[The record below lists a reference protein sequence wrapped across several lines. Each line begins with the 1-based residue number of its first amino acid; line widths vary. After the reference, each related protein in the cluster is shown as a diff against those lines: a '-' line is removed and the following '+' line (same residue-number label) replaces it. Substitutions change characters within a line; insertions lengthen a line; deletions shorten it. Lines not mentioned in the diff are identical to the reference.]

1 MVDDR
6 IITDDALISTD
17 VDKLIRAIAER
28 RKLSLVELQR
38 LSGIRS
44 KNDLDTWV
52 RVLEDEGY
60 VRVEYGLTGT
70 YVSWT
75 GSPYYQKP
83 VEEPQPKKEEKP
95 YEQPPAQEMR
105 QPRLSG
111 EKQMAEETAKVET
124 GVNHESQEELQ
135 PQANEDKSPEE
146 LLEEYVKAKRNSEY
160 VWQQERGHDEEPEL
174 KRNIVRNL
182 EDSVSGEKEVE
193 EKDDVPE
200 TGPEPLISE
209 ETEEPKQTPSID
221 KEGVPAVLSV
231 YDDDVRELMAAY
243 MEEMKEERE
252 RLEQLKRKKEMFY
265 REELK
270 NLQKMSETD
279 LLSFIDAVLM
289 QEKKLLEL
297 REEVL
302 QLPEKVDGALKVR
315 NELRTLS
322 EQAKASARNARSRVE
337 ELALS
342 LKVSENDLHDRIS
355 DIRELIQGNEKKI
368 SALES
373 LKESIDGRTEKIAMS
388 MDAVRSKVDEL
399 KGMLETL
406 EQYLKETQRAKE
418 DVDRALAEMRGI
430 TTQKQS
436 ELESVESELEDLT
449 KLSAWIREYAND
461 YDSKIAEI
469 DEYVAKSEKDITML
483 KQAAQAAYLKKYLAE
498 LQGLSEKY
506 EERLD
511 AAVKTEKEINAEIEK
526 SKDRIAQ
533 LVRES
538 QKIIERLA
546 KETREADYAE
556 AKRKAEGRGNRLK
569 RLVEEKS
576 TEKKSISESIRK
588 KKKGRKK

>member
-17 VDKLIRAIAER
+17 VDKLIRIIAER

-44 KNDLDTWV
+44 RNDLDTWI

-70 YVSWT
+70 YISWT
-75 GSPYYQKP
+75 GSPYPQKP
-83 VEEPQPKKEEKP
+83 VEGPQPKKEEKP
-95 YEQPPAQEMR
+95 YGHEEPPAQAQE
-105 QPRLSG
+105 PEAF
-111 EKQMAEETAKVET
+111 EKKPTAED
-124 GVNHESQEELQ
+124 QENAEARNEP
-135 PQANEDKSPEE
+135 PQASEDKSPEE
-146 LLEEYVKAKRNSEY
+146 LLEEYVRAKRNSEY
-160 VWQQERGHDEEPEL
+160 VWQQEKGHDEEPEL
-174 KRNIVRNL
+174 RRNIVRNL
-182 EDSVSGEKEVE
+182 EDSAGGEKEAE
-193 EKDDVPE
+193 EEGNVPE
-200 TGPEPLISE
+200 TGEEPVLRE
-209 ETEEPKQTPSID
+209 ETGEPEQTPSID
-221 KEGVPAVLSV
+221 NEEAPVPSSV

-270 NLQKMSETD
+270 GLQKMSETE
-279 LLSFIDAVLM
+279 LLSFIDAVLT

-302 QLPEKVDGALKVR
+302 RLPEKVDGALKVR

-322 EQAKASARNARSRVE
+322 ERAKASARNTRSRAE

-342 LKVSENDLHDRIS
+342 LKVSENDLHDRIN
-355 DIRELIQGNEKKI
+355 DIRELIQGNEKRI

-373 LKESIDGRTEKIAMS
+373 LRESIDGRTEKIAMS
-388 MDAVRSKVDEL
+388 MDAVRSRVDEL
-399 KGMLETL
+399 RGMLETL
-406 EQYLKETQRAKE
+406 EQYLKETQNAKE
-418 DVDRALAEMRGI
+418 DVDRALAEMHDI
-430 TTQKQS
+430 TAQKQG

-449 KLSAWIREYAND
+449 KLSAWIREYVND

-469 DEYVAKSEKDITML
+469 DEHVAKSEKDLAML

-506 EERLD
+506 EEKLD

-526 SKDRIAQ
+526 SKERIAQ

-538 QKIIERLA
+538 QKIIERLG
-546 KETREADYAE
+546 KETKEPDYAE
-556 AKRKAEGRGNRLK
+556 AKKKAEGRGNRLK

-576 TEKKSISESIRK
+576 TEKKSLSESIRK
-588 KKKGRKK
+588 RKKGRKK